1 MIISY
6 AIIIYKV
13 RESSQAMAK
22 HQLMIFIKNVT
33 GLVCLQIEDSRL
45 ESGSDPYLRSNS
57 FRTARGQISK
67 KEMRLFIQFFLVSL
81 VFLLTWTTWQ
91 WLPHI
96 SESKWAYFVMTSLFF
111 INNSIN
117 PTVYLLF
124 NTQLRHEIGRLLCN
138 SSAKTVPPTHHGC
151 MLTSNKL
158 FKYTAKNHPSTGNS
172 GSSGQHDGHCE
183 ASTTQTG
190 HDLLTARTSDANN
203 TTVAKVVLNSTA
215 ASVNMTMASDS
226 ATADNND
233 VTNIAITLALKKPQ
247 RQLFVNDNI
256 IVIDKNDT
264 LIV

>member
-1 MIISY
+1 
-6 AIIIYKV
+6 
-13 RESSQAMAK
+13 MAK
-22 HQLMIFIKNVT
+22 HQLM
-33 GLVCLQIEDSRL
+33 IEDSRL

-67 KEMRLFIQFFLVSL
+67 KEMRLFIQ
-81 VFLLTWTTWQ
+81 
-91 WLPHI
+91 
-96 SESKWAYFVMTSLFF
+96 
-111 INNSIN
+111 
-117 PTVYLLF
+117 
-124 NTQLRHEIGRLLCN
+124 LRHEIGRLLCN

-158 FKYTAKNHPSTGNS
+158 FKHTAKNQSTGNS

-215 ASVNMTMASDS
+215 ASVNMKMASDI

-233 VTNIAITLALKKPQ
+233 VTNIAITVALKKPQ